1 MYEYTRFQLVYVYFQ
16 FIYIGI
22 NRESKYK
29 EERTKI
35 SDNKEKGNGRFSDL
49 FIKKNETGQFVDQIP
64 C

>member
-29 EERTKI
+29 EELTKI
-35 SDNKEKGNGRFSDL
+35 SDNIEKGNGRFSDL
-49 FIKKNETGQFVDQIP
+49 FIKKNETDQFVDQIP